1 MPCASRPASQQEG
14 FPMSRISGC
23 HPNPPRPARAL
34 IRALAG
40 LALAYALA
48 VGPARAQ
55 APENAPEPQPQL
67 PSAPQP
73 QFQTTRQLAPA
84 FPAQLLLDPQHG
96 GIGRKPGD
104 MSPVG
109 REPQDALIVSMA
121 PHPENS
127 RYWLSGQANIIIQ
140 GDLPFH
146 SPYEGTNSFIG
157 RGEYKTSLLGT
168 LYTALRPTHSI
179 RYNTDLI
186 LDMESSGGRGL
197 SQALG
202 LAGFTNLDVVRNPT
216 LSTVPYLARYEI
228 HQVIG
233 FTQQTTSQEPGP
245 FALAPSV
252 PLRRI
257 EFRAGKLTLP
267 DFFRLRQPPAVH
279 ELDGGQQRRMGL
291 RRRHPRL
298 HGGRHGRV

>member
-1 MPCASRPASQQEG
+1 
-14 FPMSRISGC
+14 MSRISGC

-104 MSPVG
+104 MSPWAASP
-109 REPQDALIVSMA
+109 RTRPSSAWPRI
-121 PHPENS
+121 PENS
-127 RYWLSGQANIIIQ
+127 RYWLSGQANIIFQ

-146 SPYEGTNSFIG
+146 SPYTREPTASQ

-186 LDMESSGGRGL
+186 LDLESSGGRGL
-197 SQALG
+197 SEALG
-202 LAGFTNLDVVRNPT
+202 LAGFTNLDVVRNPN
-216 LSTVPYLARYEI
+216 LGTVPYLARYEI

-233 FTQQTTSQEPGP
+233 FTQQTTSQEP
-245 FALAPSV
+245 A
-252 PLRRI
+252 PLRWR
-257 EFRAGKLTLP
+257 
-267 DFFRLRQPPAVH
+267 PACPCAASSSAPA
-279 ELDGGQQRRMGL
+279 R
-291 RRRHPRL
+291 
-298 HGGRHGRV
+298 